1 MHITLW
7 SEKNFRCSFFSLLE
21 ISEKIIYKL
30 QFYLLILTNF
40 QYTLTN
46 HSFLMILLGLPMVK
60 FSEGMERIIKHEKF
74 VMKTGSTVVTK
85 MQLPLKLA
93 RAISIHKSQVKNTI

>member
-1 MHITLW
+1 
-7 SEKNFRCSFFSLLE
+7 
-21 ISEKIIYKL
+21 
-30 QFYLLILTNF
+30 
-40 QYTLTN
+40 
-46 HSFLMILLGLPMVK
+46 MILLGLPMVK

-74 VMKTGSTVVTK
+74 VMKIGSTVVTK